1 MSNGSMAT
9 RFRVKKLSPRQ
20 PLTIY
25 TESQLLDLADSDNII
40 QRAVPQIET
49 GVDKEEEEEHDL
61 QAAISAAQA
70 AVTTGD
76 SVQTYI
82 PTPDA
87 SNVIDPKEFSKLY
100 KTKHKE
106 PSRLIKFSLTVEE
119 VTGCPYVMD
128 EEDDTYL
135 KKHRD
140 VLALSEDEFEKLMW
154 EFESVTNR
162 QLPHLYLDV
171 SHIPEYE
178 EFLCLV
184 TDNSIVYS
192 WSSAPQLYE
201 YWKER
206 RIKRGGKSIIPALA
220 YEDILKHEI
229 DPYVCFRRRE
239 TKPVRKTRRSDQQ
252 STERLR
258 KLRTEMEMAR
268 NLLEM
273 VLRREKM
280 RKEGLLLEHSV
291 FNKLHRARQYQRA
304 LNIKDDVDLNQILL
318 SKRKRKTTTENA
330 SGSGTT
336 IKIPLSRLRRDVA
349 DKLEK
354 SPLQKQMETELRRK
368 RERDASYEDVTE
380 CPYQPFPKLLP
391 NTFFQQMPLSLP
403 TNHNITNTNVTLS
416 ASASTTG
423 PRFRRRLGRGGRVY
437 IDRVGFR
444 SRKASKSTLQT
455 TGGKIKGHP
464 DYLHADSENEDSDCE
479 YDVMDSALLQQRV
492 GMLDEQALRNLVTIP
507 FTQSVSNNMAVV
519 IGREGHHQKQHDQ
532 HQQSQRAALKN
543 ANTNS
548 TLSLSTGPSTN
559 STASTSLSPSVS
571 SSSSSTTTTPLK
583 QQNSNNSQMILQQAA
598 SQAVPNDSYTSNDVD
613 INENH
618 PTMTFP
624 HVNGSTIPRPS
635 THIS

>member
-20 PLTIY
+20 PLPIY
-25 TESQLLDLADSDNII
+25 TESQLLDLADPDNII

-49 GVDKEEEEEHDL
+49 GVEKEEEEEHDL

-100 KTKHKE
+100 KGRHKE
-106 PSRLIKFSLTVEE
+106 PSSLIKFSLTVEE
-119 VTGCPYVMD
+119 VTGSPYVMD
-128 EEDDTYL
+128 EEDDAYF

-140 VLALSEDEFEKLMW
+140 ALSLSEDEFEKLMW
-154 EFESVTNR
+154 EFESITDR

-201 YWKER
+201 HWKER
-206 RIKRGGKSIIPALA
+206 RIKRGGKSVIPALV

-252 STERLR
+252 SIERLR

-273 VLRREKM
+273 VLQREKI

-291 FNKLHRARQYQRA
+291 FNKLHGARQYQRA
-304 LNIKDDVDLNQILL
+304 LNIKDDDDLNQILL
-318 SKRKRKTTTENA
+318 PKRKRKTATENI

-336 IKIPLSRLRRDVA
+336 IKIPLSRLRRDA
-349 DKLEK
+349 TGKLEK
-354 SPLQKQMETELRRK
+354 SPLQKQMEMELRHK

-391 NTFFQQMPLSLP
+391 TTFFQQVPSSVPSNYNL
-403 TNHNITNTNVTLS
+403 TLS
-416 ASASTTG
+416 TSSSTTG
-423 PRFRRRLGRGGRVY
+423 PQFRRRLGRGGRIFV
-437 IDRVGFR
+437 DRVGFR
-444 SRKASKSTLQT
+444 SRKALQT
-455 TGGKIKGHP
+455 AGGKTREYP
-464 DYLHADSENEDSDCE
+464 DYLHADFENEDSDYE
-479 YDVMDSALLQQRV
+479 YDVMNSALLQQRASTF
-492 GMLDEQALRNLVTIP
+492 DEQALRSLVTIP
-507 FTQSVSNNMAVV
+507 FTQTFPNNVTVV
-519 IGREGHHQKQHDQ
+519 IGRDSHHQKPHDQ
-532 HQQSQRAALKN
+532 HQQSQRAALQN

-548 TLSLSTGPSTN
+548 TLSLSTGCSTH
-559 STASTSLSPSVS
+559 STASTSLSPILS
-571 SSSSSTTTTPLK
+571 SSAPLK
-583 QQNSNNSQMILQQAA
+583 HQNSNNNQMVLQQTAA
-598 SQAVPNDSYTSNDVD
+598 QVAPREPYTSNDAD
-613 INENH
+613 IN
-618 PTMTFP
+618 
-624 HVNGSTIPRPS
+624 GK
-635 THIS
+635 